1 MRGTAGTRPSYV
13 LAMTRGLF
21 SPRAWTLFAL
31 LVILCVPSSQAQES
45 SPQAGTSETT
55 FHVSS
60 NLVLVDV
67 MALGSADGHPVGKLT
82 RDDFQVSDNGHRVA
96 IKTFD
101 SGSAARPLVLWFLVQ
116 CSMKDWDAQGS
127 GLFRGHI
134 DLFEPALKD
143 LDKQDTVAVAHWCDN
158 GDAAVDLK
166 PTPNLSELTR
176 TLEQVLT
183 LVVDLPS
190 HNRPGELALQKALQH
205 IVDATRES
213 APEAVPVVIFLYGDY
228 SAMSKSEADHL
239 IDELLRTSAI
249 VFGIRDRQ
257 SPQIPSFWTAQGAVA
272 KYIADQTGGQY
283 LIETPETYA
292 EGLKEILQQLHFR
305 YELGFRPKS
314 LDGKRHKLRVTLWGT
329 AKDQNKS
336 LRLRYR
342 TAYVP
347 IG

>member
-1 MRGTAGTRPSYV
+1 
-13 LAMTRGLF
+13 MTRGLF
-21 SPRAWTLFAL
+21 SPRAWTLFTL
-31 LVILCVPSSQAQES
+31 LAILCAASGHTQDPA
-45 SPQAGTSETT
+45 PPPGTPGTT
-55 FHVSS
+55 FRVSS

-67 MALGSADGHPVGKLT
+67 MALGSADEHPLGTLT
-82 RDDFQVSDNGHRVA
+82 RDDFQVSDNGHRVT

-116 CSMKDWDAQGS
+116 CSMRDWDAQGS

-134 DLFEPALKD
+134 DLFEPALRD
-143 LDKQDTVAVAHWCDN
+143 LDKQDSVAAAHWCDN

-166 PTPNLSELTR
+166 PTPNLNELTR

-183 LVVDLPS
+183 PVIDLPS
-190 HNRPGELALQKALQH
+190 HSRTGELALQKALQH
-205 IVDATRES
+205 IVDATRAS

-228 SAMSKSEADHL
+228 SAMPKSEADRF
-239 IDELLRTSAI
+239 IDELLSTSAI

-272 KYIADQTGGQY
+272 KYFADQTGGQY
-283 LIETPETYA
+283 LVETPETYA

-314 LDGKRHKLRVTLWGT
+314 LDGKRHRLRVTLRGA
-329 AKDQNKS
+329 AKDQNKN

>member
-1 MRGTAGTRPSYV
+1 
-13 LAMTRGLF
+13 
-21 SPRAWTLFAL
+21 
-31 LVILCVPSSQAQES
+31 
-45 SPQAGTSETT
+45 
-55 FHVSS
+55 
-60 NLVLVDV
+60 
-67 MALGSADGHPVGKLT
+67 
-82 RDDFQVSDNGHRVA
+82 
-96 IKTFD
+96 
-101 SGSAARPLVLWFLVQ
+101 
-116 CSMKDWDAQGS
+116 MKDWDAQGS

-183 LVVDLPS
+183 PVVDLPS